1 MDNNSGSQISERLGA
16 LSHRRYRRFWLGS
29 LASVGGT
36 QLLILG
42 QGWLVFQL
50 SGSTLD
56 LGLLG
61 AAIAIPAI
69 SIALFGGVLA
79 DRLDKRRV
87 LMFTSLSMASLLGAL
102 ALLDVTDVVKVW
114 HVITIAVVIGSV
126 SGLDWP
132 ARQALFPALIDS
144 KHMMSA
150 VALNSILWQSTRMVM
165 PAVGGVVIAVFDTS
179 VVFIAAAV
187 GFMIMFFVLLSLD
200 VGRSIRSRGASL
212 VEFKEGLQFIA
223 RERLF
228 AVLIPLTWIAMLFG
242 TSYIQLMPVFASL
255 LDVGEKGY
263 GTLISMSGV
272 GSVTGTILVGPFQRA
287 RRLGWLMLTAA
298 LLASATLFGFS
309 IVVGFASL
317 TPLAFLLALLF
328 VFLMSAFS
336 SVYLIS
342 SMTVLQLRVPDG
354 LRGRVMGIHGI
365 TFNLIPLGGLLIGA
379 IAAASTP
386 ALAVGLGASIVAASI
401 IWVVVTQPAV
411 RELDGRTITRI
422 LHEGFGNEGGAGKA
436 D

>member
-1 MDNNSGSQISERLGA
+1 MNKNTRWETSERLGA

-36 QLLILG
+36 QLLVLG

-61 AAIAIPAI
+61 AAFAIPAI
-69 SIALFGGVLA
+69 SITLFGGVLA
-79 DRLDKRRV
+79 DRLDKRKV
-87 LMFTSLSMASLLGAL
+87 LMFTSLTTASLLGAL
-102 ALLDVTDVVKVW
+102 ALLDLTDVVKVW
-114 HVITIAVVIGSV
+114 HVITIAVLIGLV

-165 PAVGGVVIAVFDTS
+165 PAVGGVAIAVFDTS

-200 VGRSIRSRGASL
+200 VGGFVSSRGASL
-212 VEFKEGLQFIA
+212 IEFKEGLEFIA

-228 AVLIPLTWIAMLFG
+228 AVLIPLTWITMLFG
-242 TSYIQLMPVFASL
+242 TSYIQLMPAFAGL

-263 GTLISMSGV
+263 GALISISGV
-272 GSVTGTILVGPFQRA
+272 GSVTGTILVGPFQKA
-287 RRLGWLMLTAA
+287 RRLGRLMLTAA
-298 LLASATLFGFS
+298 LLASAALFGFS
-309 IVVGFASL
+309 IVVGFASPTSL
-317 TPLAFLLALLF
+317 GFFLALLC
-328 VFLMSAFS
+328 VFLMSVFS

-342 SMTVLQLRVPDG
+342 SMTVLQLRVPAR

-365 TFNLIPLGGLLIGA
+365 TFNLIPLGGLLTGA

-401 IWVVVTQPAV
+401 IWVAITQPGV
-411 RELDGRTITRI
+411 RDLDGQTITR
-422 LHEGFGNEGGAGKA
+422 LVPENG
-436 D
+436 